1 MVLHQ
6 YTVAGMPGLLFRFSH
21 ELQARH
27 RTGQRDDV
35 VVNGNSDLRSILG
48 RKVAFFEIPF
58 DDALDGR
65 VGCILRSAI
74 GSWEFDTVVASRIE
88 PFPNRVR
95 IPFFRVIEADLG
107 LLGSLR
113 TI

>member
-27 RTGQRDDV
+27 CTGQRDDV

-58 DDALDGR
+58 DDALDGDR
-65 VGCILRSAI
+65 KSTRLNSSHSQISYAVFCLKKKKVL
-74 GSWEFDTVVASRIE
+74 WLPSRI
-88 PFPNRVR
+88 
-95 IPFFRVIEADLG
+95 
-107 LLGSLR
+107 S
-113 TI
+113 